1 MNFGSGNN
9 QEDETNIELT
19 PLIDVVFLLLI
30 FFMISTTF
38 TKETSLKINLPESA
52 GEQAAVEIR
61 NVEVQIS
68 EKSQYALAVDNE
80 SAKVLINSSR
90 DTLKRALEPYK
101 DEKKLLL
108 IIRADQK
115 APHESVIKV
124 MDVAQELGLTN
135 LTFATKKVAN

>member
-1 MNFGSGNN
+1 MNFGTGNN

-52 GEQAAVEIR
+52 GEQAAVEVR
-61 NVEVQIS
+61 NVEIQIS
-68 EKSQYALAVDNE
+68 EKSQYALAVDND

-90 DTLKRALEPYK
+90 DTLIRALEPFK

-115 APHESVIKV
+115 APHEAVIKV